1 MNFFCIEYK
10 IITNNIKRPY
20 YTYTMES
27 KKLWTDLFS
36 KDLFSGE
43 QHIVKTKL
51 TKLTKLTSNN
61 VIIENYFGLYI
72 VDKIPQSIIK
82 KSKKDAW
89 KK

>member
-1 MNFFCIEYK
+1 
-10 IITNNIKRPY
+10 
-20 YTYTMES
+20 MES

-43 QHIVKTKL
+43 QHIVK
-51 TKLTKLTSNN
+51 TKLTSNN

>member
-1 MNFFCIEYK
+1 MNFFFIEYK
-10 IITNNIKRPY
+10 IIPNIKRPY

-43 QHIVKTKL
+43 QQIVKTKL
-51 TKLTKLTSNN
+51 TNN
-61 VIIENYFGLYI
+61 NIVADNYFGLYI
-72 VDKIPQSIIK
+72 VDKIPQSVIK

>member
-1 MNFFCIEYK
+1 
-10 IITNNIKRPY
+10 
-20 YTYTMES
+20 MES

-43 QHIVKTKL
+43 QHIVKTN
-51 TKLTKLTSNN
+51 LTSNN